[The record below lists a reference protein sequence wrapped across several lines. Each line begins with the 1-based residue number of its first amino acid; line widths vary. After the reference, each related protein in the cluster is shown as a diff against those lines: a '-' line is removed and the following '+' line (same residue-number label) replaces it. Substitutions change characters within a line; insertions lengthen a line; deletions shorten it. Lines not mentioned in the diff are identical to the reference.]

1 MTNIQ
6 KILTSRFGSLA
17 IDVIRTGQTEP
28 GITRKQLGEMLGY
41 KNPDLAVKDIHA
53 RNTRR
58 FDDSAKCAIIKMPD
72 SIGREVNTYL
82 YTFKGVLE
90 VCRYSTQPN
99 AHAVMD
105 WAWNTLDRLR
115 KGELPASTSRQIES
129 LKTRLL
135 LAEQKLQLFEEYNED
150 ILYDFDQVAA
160 AMRIYRKPPFGA
172 SHLKKWLAEKK
183 ILCSAHYKND
193 KPIQRYIDL
202 DWFRLV
208 MHEWKRHGRR
218 RYEPRYLITQRGFN
232 GMIDLAI
239 RERVI
244 DLPVPKNYCLPYLS
258 EPLPPEVDGRI
269 DADDDNGSEGTVKMA
284 TVPALTKEGRGL
296 A

>member
-1 MTNIQ
+1 MTNYQ

-17 IDVIRTGQTEP
+17 ITVVKAGQSEP
-28 GITRKQLGEMLGY
+28 GITRQQLGEMLGY
-41 KNPDLAVKDIHA
+41 ESPAKAIKDIHT
-53 RNTRR
+53 RNAER
-58 FDDSAKCAIIKMPD
+58 FEEGAKCAQLKIQASDGKYYD
-72 SIGREVNTYL
+72 TYV
-82 YTFKGVLE
+82 YTFRGILE
-90 VCRYSTQPN
+90 VCRYSNQPN
-99 AHAVMD
+99 AHAVID
-105 WAWNTLDRLR
+105 WAWDTLDRLR
-115 KGELPASTSRQIES
+115 KGESFVSASQKIDS

-160 AMRIYRKPPFGA
+160 AMKIYRKPPFGA
-172 SHLKKWLAEKK
+172 SHLKKWLAERK

-244 DLPVPKNYCLPYLS
+244 DLPVPKNYCLPYLN
-258 EPLPPEVDGRI
+258 EPLAPEVGGTILI
-269 DADDDNGSEGTVKMA
+269 DDYNGNEAAVAMA
-284 TVPALTKEGRGL
+284 TTPTAEKEGL
-296 A
+296 P